1 MITQITVCANS
12 ILYCNFLKIRPW
24 KWKGDLTSQQSILE
38 FGELPHILGK
48 EAILDKV
55 LQACL
60 HLKTWSPAF
69 ENPAKFSS
77 TTSCTKSYAG

>member
-24 KWKGDLTSQQSILE
+24 KWKGHLTSRQSILE
-38 FGELPHILGK
+38 FGVLPHILGNYK
-48 EAILDKV
+48 QAILDKV

-60 HLKTWSPAF
+60 PLKT
-69 ENPAKFSS
+69 
-77 TTSCTKSYAG
+77 